1 MAGNEGNEKIMRA
14 SHADRDQAIDR
25 LKAAF
30 VQGRLTKDELV
41 TRAAQAFSARTY
53 ADLAALTADL
63 PADLPAESAAV
74 PSQPVPARP
83 RRPVHPGIKVGA
95 GVIALI
101 AAVFMMLVVLMGVSV
116 MPVVAFAFIAVVFGV
131 SAAVVVS
138 VPIVVV
144 LKLEAR
150 RRNPLRARIRC
161 NACQRRMHG
170 ITKRNRQGRPYSYY
184 VCSHDPTNPRLA
196 AQYPDHPR
204 VTVREETISKAVAA
218 FIAERLLGPDRKAM
232 LAAALPADS
241 AGQTARHAETA
252 GHLRKQLARIDAAD
266 RALITELETAAD
278 PADPAAQAYRARIR
292 ARYAELYDER
302 TRTETALQTAETA
315 AIKADDPALLDEL
328 PLAGT
333 LSAPPPTGSRK
344 PSTPPSTSTPSTAT
358 TSTRPPSGPLSPRP
372 PPPPSP
378 P

>member
-1 MAGNEGNEKIMRA
+1 MRA

-150 RRNPLRARIRC
+150 RRNRSGGQLPP
-161 NACQRRMHG
+161 
-170 ITKRNRQGRPYSYY
+170 RQSPGTPGQAPRP
-184 VCSHDPTNPRLA
+184 
-196 AQYPDHPR
+196 
-204 VTVREETISKAVAA
+204 
-218 FIAERLLGPDRKAM
+218 
-232 LAAALPADS
+232 
-241 AGQTARHAETA
+241 
-252 GHLRKQLARIDAAD
+252 
-266 RALITELETAAD
+266 
-278 PADPAAQAYRARIR
+278 
-292 ARYAELYDER
+292 
-302 TRTETALQTAETA
+302 
-315 AIKADDPALLDEL
+315 AIE
-328 PLAGT
+328 
-333 LSAPPPTGSRK
+333 PPPTDRDH
-344 PSTPPSTSTPSTAT
+344 PAT
-358 TSTRPPSGPLSPRP
+358 EAARPRP
-372 PPPPSP
+372 PAARRPAIACASH
-378 P
+378 